1 MRDFSLDFRH
11 DPHFGF
17 SGGIVL
23 LGSPG
28 SISNPTPPPP
38 PQTLSPVLFP
48 AQDPPDGRAAGPGS
62 LSPPCGHNWNSPE
75 ALQPA
80 LAMNRWMCPGDP
92 CSLEPSAM
100 EDTTADESRCKQGR
114 AEEETLSPRGG
125 QKLQTASRPG
135 CHTVPTNLGFPRNR
149 GWWQGPEVSP
159 RCPVQLNPY
168 IWYIL
173 ATVLLAILRPH
184 LHPRSPLGTC
194 H

>member
-1 MRDFSLDFRH
+1 MRDFSPDFRH
-11 DPHFGF
+11 DPHFG
-17 SGGIVL
+17 SNRDT
-23 LGSPG
+23 G
-28 SISNPTPPPP
+28 SISTAPHPL
-38 PQTLSPVLFP
+38 QTLSPVLFP

-62 LSPPCGHNWNSPE
+62 LSPPCGHNWNNPE

-100 EDTTADESRCKQGR
+100 EDTTADESPCKQGG
-114 AEEETLSPRGG
+114 AAKETLSPGGG
-125 QKLQTASRPG
+125 QKLQTVS
-135 CHTVPTNLGFPRNR
+135 RNR

-173 ATVLLAILRPH
+173 ATVLAILRPH
-184 LHPRSPLGTC
+184 LYPRSPLGTC